1 MKNVKKYAPWLA
13 AAFALF
19 ALAAGGVLCV
29 CGAEISELLRAAGA
43 FFSEKL
49 AVLDG
54 VPLICYSLV
63 IFALPIFFLPVTP
76 VFFIAA
82 ARVGEFPIWEIVFFC
97 CLGVTLNIA
106 FSYYISRKFGA
117 FLRRKLDARGV
128 NVPRLPEKHQY
139 VFVFLM
145 RLIPGNPLA
154 VQNYVL
160 GLAEVPFFKYAV
172 VSLPIQYLQIF
183 GYVYLGDGFLTG
195 GLGKIVAVVA
205 CFAVLAVFARILDK
219 KYGHKFR
226 RKSDGL
232 PAAKR

>member
-43 FFSEKL
+43 FFSAKL

-183 GYVYLGDGFLTG
+183 GYVYLGDGFLKG

>member
-1 MKNVKKYAPWLA
+1 MKNVKKYALWLA
-13 AAFALF
+13 AAFVLF
-19 ALAAGGVLCV
+19 ALAAGGVLYV
-29 CGAEISELLRAAGA
+29 WGAEISELLRAAGA

-226 RKSDGL
+226 RKSDGIS
-232 PAAKR
+232 AAKR

>member
-29 CGAEISELLRAAGA
+29 RGAEISELLRAAGA
-43 FFSEKL
+43 FFSAKL
-49 AVLDG
+49 AVLEG

-195 GLGKIVAVVA
+195 GFGKIVAVVA

>member
-29 CGAEISELLRAAGA
+29 RGAEISELLRAAGA
-43 FFSEKL
+43 FFSAKL
-49 AVLDG
+49 AVLEG

>member
-49 AVLDG
+49 AVLEG

>member
-1 MKNVKKYAPWLA
+1 MKNVKKYALWLA

-29 CGAEISELLRAAGA
+29 WGAEISELLRAAGA

-128 NVPRLPEKHQY
+128 SVPRLPEKHQY
-139 VFVFLM
+139 AFVFLM

-154 VQNYVL
+154 AQNYVL

>member
-1 MKNVKKYAPWLA
+1 MKNVKKYAPWLV

-29 CGAEISELLRAAGA
+29 SGAEISELLRTAGV
-43 FFSEKL
+43 FFSAKL
-49 AVLDG
+49 AVLEG

-172 VSLPIQYLQIF
+172 VSLPIQYLQIL

-205 CFAVLAVFARILDK
+205 CFAVFAVFVRILDK